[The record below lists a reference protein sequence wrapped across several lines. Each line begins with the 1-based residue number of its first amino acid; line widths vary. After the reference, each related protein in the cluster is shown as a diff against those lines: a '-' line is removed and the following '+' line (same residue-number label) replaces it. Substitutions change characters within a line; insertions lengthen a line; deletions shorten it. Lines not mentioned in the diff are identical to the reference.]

1 MRAGCRPTSR
11 DYSVYKPQRR
21 GGQKDTC
28 HRRSMMA
35 VDEILCLLVNIC
47 M

>member
-21 GGQKDTC
+21 GSQEDTC
-28 HRRSMMA
+28 DRWSMMA